1 MTATRFVCPFC
12 PLHCDDLE
20 SSAALGAGTAC
31 PILRERGPQ
40 SLAHDRD
47 TLPPEPNTLA
57 QARQWV
63 RAARTIAISGRAIDL
78 ETARAVSRF
87 ASRTGAGLLPLAAP
101 DDVYP
106 EVFARRGGIGT
117 TIGETASPHQTLIV
131 IGNPD
136 PLWPQLRQRLT
147 GAGKIFYWQRDDQ
160 VVPRLARLRG
170 DLARP
175 APRTQAAPG
184 ETGDADVTTTINL
197 IRSSET
203 VAFLIVPR
211 VVAVSDQRLLWS
223 TAGGLIADLNRQTRA
238 TLLRLDQALTLRSV
252 VAWTS
257 AAAATNAIEPD
268 ALDASVQLTTLG
280 EVDLVI
286 DLIPWD
292 HPADP
297 AKDPVQQGERADR
310 TARGTGPRGR
320 RRITI
325 GQATGGGEGMSSSL
339 HLPASTPGITA
350 RSMAIR
356 GDGSVALPLGKWG
369 ETQLPTVAEWLQKLA
384 M

>member
-20 SSAALGAGTAC
+20 PSTALGVGSAC
-31 PILRERGPQ
+31 PILRERGLR

-47 TLPPEPNTLA
+47 TLPPDPTTLEQA
-57 QARQWV
+57 QQWV
-63 RAARTIAISGRAIDL
+63 RAARTIAISGRVIDL

-117 TIGETASPHQTLIV
+117 TIGETASPHQTVIV

-136 PLWPQLRQRLT
+136 SPWPQLRQRLT
-147 GAGKIFYWQRDDQ
+147 GAGKVFYWQRNDQ
-160 VVPRLARLRG
+160 IVPRLARLRG

-175 APRTQAAPG
+175 ASRTQADPG
-184 ETGDADVTTTINL
+184 GTGDEDVTTTMNL
-197 IRSSET
+197 VRDSET
-203 VAFLIVPR
+203 VAFLIVPT

-223 TAGGLIADLNRQTRA
+223 TVGGLIADLNRQTRA
-238 TLLRLDQALTLRSV
+238 TLLRLDEALTLRSV
-252 VAWTS
+252 RAWTS

-268 ALDASVQLTTLG
+268 ALDASVQLTMIG
-280 EVDLVI
+280 DVDLVI

-292 HPADP
+292 HPAEP
-297 AKDPVQQGERADR
+297 AEDPVRRGERADR
-310 TARGTGPRGR
+310 TAMGTGSLGR
-320 RRITI
+320 QRITI
-325 GQATGGGEGMSSSL
+325 GQAAGGGAGMSSSL
-339 HLPASTPGITA
+339 HLPASTPGISA

-369 ETQLPTVAEWLQKLA
+369 ETELPTVAEWLQKLA